1 MLWCLTPLSTIF
13 QLEFYHD
20 DTGGLIMINKNEK
33 QKKYH
38 IVRTTVPNSNIK
50 IAERGK
56 LDTPNT

>member
-1 MLWCLTPLSTIF
+1 MS
-13 QLEFYHD
+13 D

-33 QKKYH
+33 QKNYH